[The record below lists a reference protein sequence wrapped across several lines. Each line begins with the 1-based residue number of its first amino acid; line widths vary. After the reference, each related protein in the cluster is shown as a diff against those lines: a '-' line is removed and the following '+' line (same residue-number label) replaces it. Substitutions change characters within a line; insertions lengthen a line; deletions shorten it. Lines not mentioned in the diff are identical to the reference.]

1 MNIPDLPPDLSF
13 PKLGTSPEDQE
24 FAFEVKR
31 AAIGPY
37 IIQRWGWD
45 DNFQRDVHDSR
56 YREKPFY
63 MVRRGEK
70 RLGTLSFQVLAGH
83 IQFGEFYL
91 FPIFQR
97 EGTGAKILAHCLKLA
112 DSLALS
118 VRLEHLHWNP
128 VRSLYKRH
136 GFVDVGRSDIHC
148 FMERPVAVKRPASD
162 G

>member
-13 PKLGTSPEDQE
+13 PKLVTSPEDQE

-63 MVRRGEK
+63 VVRRGEN
-70 RLGTLSFQVLAGH
+70 G
-83 IQFGEFYL
+83 
-91 FPIFQR
+91 
-97 EGTGAKILAHCLKLA
+97 
-112 DSLALS
+112 
-118 VRLEHLHWNP
+118 LEHFRSKSWLAWLATSSSASFTYSGSFSGKAP
-128 VRSLYKRH
+128 VRRYSP
-136 GFVDVGRSDIHC
+136 I
-148 FMERPVAVKRPASD
+148 A
-162 G
+162 